1 MTATTEIIGIAL
13 VGAGEFGATFVAQAR
28 RLPALQ
34 VRLVCDLDPARA
46 QAALRRAGYAPQDA
60 QPCESRGAI
69 LAAIE
74 RGAVAVVADPALLA
88 DLPLH
93 VVVEATGD
101 PEGAARA
108 AETALASGYHTVMA
122 TKEAEVIVG
131 SELGRRARAAG
142 LAHLPVEGDQP
153 ALLIALI
160 ERARLLGLPVV
171 AAGKSTE
178 PDYVYDPAAETLTC
192 WGRTVAAPG
201 YGRRFAPDD
210 LRAALA
216 ARVHPELAVTTVPDL
231 VEMTIVANVCDLAPD
246 TPALHAP
253 VARTLE
259 LPRLF
264 TPDGLLAAPGRVDV
278 FACLR
283 RPDELSFAGGVFVVV
298 EAPDPATG
306 QLLAGKGIP
315 GDAHGRYLMLHNP
328 VHLLGVEAVAS
339 VFAAARGQFRDRAA
353 RPRFDVMARA
363 NRAIAAGEVLAIGE
377 RHTIAPFDPLIL
389 PAAPLRPGQ
398 PVPYYLAAGH
408 RMRRPVARGAV
419 LTTDDVELDDNCA
432 RTRLRRAQDAAF
444 ASA

>member
-13 VGAGEFGATFVAQAR
+13 VGAGEFGATFLAQAR
-28 RLPALQ
+28 RLPALR
-34 VRLVCDLDPARA
+34 VRLVCDLDPERA

-60 QPCESRGAI
+60 QACESRGAI

-74 RGAVAVVADPALLA
+74 RGAVAVVTDPALLA
-88 DLPLH
+88 NLPLD

-108 AETALASGYHTVMA
+108 AETALASGYHTVLA

-131 SELGRRARAAG
+131 SELSRRARAAG

-153 ALLIALI
+153 ALLIALV

-178 PDYVYDPAAETLTC
+178 SDYVYDPSVQTLTC
-192 WGRTVAAPG
+192 WGRTVAAPD
-201 YGRRFAPDD
+201 YLFAPDD

-216 ARVHPELAVTTVPDL
+216 ARVHPELAVATVPDL

-315 GDAHGRYLMLHNP
+315 ADAHGRYLMLHNP

-339 VFAAARGQFRDRAA
+339 VIAAARGQFRDRAA

-377 RHTIAPFDPLIL
+377 RHAIAPLDPLIL

-408 RMRRPVARGAV
+408 PMRRPVARGAV
-419 LTTDDVELDDNCA
+419 LTVDDVALDETCA
-432 RTRLRRAQDAAF
+432 RTRLRRAQDQAFGLVAA
-444 ASA
+444 

>member
-1 MTATTEIIGIAL
+1 
-13 VGAGEFGATFVAQAR
+13 
-28 RLPALQ
+28 
-34 VRLVCDLDPARA
+34 
-46 QAALRRAGYAPQDA
+46 
-60 QPCESRGAI
+60 
-69 LAAIE
+69 
-74 RGAVAVVADPALLA
+74 
-88 DLPLH
+88 
-93 VVVEATGD
+93 
-101 PEGAARA
+101 
-108 AETALASGYHTVMA
+108 MA

-142 LAHLPVEGDQP
+142 RAHLPVEGDQP

-178 PDYVYDPAAETLTC
+178 SDYVYDPAAETLTC

-201 YGRRFAPDD
+201 YGRLFAPDD
-210 LRAALA
+210 LRAAIA
-216 ARVHPELAVTTVPDL
+216 ARVHPELAVATVPDL

-315 GDAHGRYLMLHNP
+315 GDAHGRTLMLHNP

-363 NRAIAAGEVLAIGE
+363 NRAIAAGEALAIGE
-377 RHTIAPFDPLIL
+377 RHAIAPFDPLIL
-389 PAAPLRPGQ
+389 PAAPLGPGQ

-408 RMRRPVARGAV
+408 RARRPVARGAV
-419 LTTDDVELDDNCA
+419 LTVDDVALDETCA

-444 ASA
+444 AST